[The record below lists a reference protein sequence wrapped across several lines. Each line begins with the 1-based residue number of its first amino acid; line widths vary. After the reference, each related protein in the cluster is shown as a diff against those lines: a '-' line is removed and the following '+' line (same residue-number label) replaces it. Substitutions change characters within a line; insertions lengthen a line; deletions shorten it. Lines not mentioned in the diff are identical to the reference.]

1 MAVIVQKFGGT
12 SVANAVKIRQAAQR
26 AVDAKRAGFDVVVV
40 VSARGHKTDELVDLA
55 AEITKT
61 PRPREMDMLLSTGEQ
76 ESVALMAMA
85 VHELGEEAIS
95 LTGAQIG
102 VLTDTTHTKA
112 RIVSISTQ
120 RMRELL
126 GAGNIVIAAGFQGV
140 DANMNI
146 TTLGRGG
153 SDTTATALA
162 AVMNAA
168 MCEIYT
174 DVEGVFTTDPRL
186 VASARKIER
195 ISYDEML
202 ELASLGAGVMH
213 SRSIEFAKKYR
224 VHLRVRPSY
233 SDGPGT
239 LIAPEADEATSIVT
253 GVAFVRNEALISLVG
268 LPDQPGVMSSL
279 FTALSSAR
287 IPVDMVVQNVGR
299 EGHANVSFT
308 VAEDELPAAIQVV
321 EATAKHLGAQAVNT
335 RTGLSK
341 VSIVGHGM
349 QTHTGVAARMFQV
362 LSQHRININ
371 VVTTSEIKISVLIDR
386 DRCNDAVLAVHE
398 GFELDREKASLPQV
412 GFAASTRRSAG
423 NDPSNAA
430 VAADIVS
437 RLEGMESILVSD
449 ISVDVNQS
457 RVTLNSL
464 PDDPGIAEGV
474 FSAIAEG
481 GVLVDMIV
489 QNVARDNRATIS
501 FTVPFGDL
509 DRSVLL
515 LRELLERYEGSALTS
530 DRHIAMLSISGI
542 GLRSHTDVGRR
553 VFRTLGD
560 NGINVQ
566 MINTSEIKLSIVI
579 SVTEADR
586 ALLLLRAEFGL
597 M

>member
-26 AVDAKRAGFDVVVV
+26 AVDAKRAGYDVVVV

-126 GAGNIVIAAGFQGV
+126 AAGNIVIAAGFQGV

-162 AVMNAA
+162 AVMNAE

-186 VASARKIER
+186 VASARKVER

-239 LIAPEADEATSIVT
+239 LIAPEGDEAASIVT
-253 GVAFVRNEALISLVG
+253 GVAFVKNEALITLVG

-279 FTALSSAR
+279 FTALSSAK

-308 VAEDELPAAIQVV
+308 VAEDELPAALMVV
-321 EATAKHLGAQAVNT
+321 EATANTLGAQAVNT

-349 QTHTGVAARMFQV
+349 QSHTGVAARMFQV
-362 LSQHRININ
+362 LSKHKININ

-412 GFAASTRRSAG
+412 GYVANSRRNGG

-430 VAADIVS
+430 VADDIVS

-457 RVTLNSL
+457 RVTLNNL

-481 GVLVDMIV
+481 GVLVDMII

-515 LRELLERYEGSALTS
+515 LRELMERYDGSALSS
-530 DRHIAMLSISGI
+530 DRHIAMLSIAGI

-560 NGINVQ
+560 NAINVQ

-586 ALLLLRAEFGL
+586 ALMLLRAEFGL
-597 M
+597 L